1 MNIHEYQAKELLQK
15 FDVATTRGRVAATL
29 DEAEQI
35 ARELGDID
43 IVVKAQIHAGGRGKG
58 SFKDGF
64 KGGVHVRKT
73 PDEVRDVAAKMLG
86 QILVTHQTGPAGR
99 LVNKL
104 LVAESAD
111 IAREIYFAVLLD
123 RATAAPLI
131 VASTEGGVEI
141 EAVAAKSPEKIIRE
155 PIDPLAGLQPYQA
168 RKLASQLGFESSQL
182 KNASKL
188 FEGLY
193 RTFIAYDC
201 SMIEVNPLVVTN
213 KGEVLALDAKFN
225 FDDNALYRHPEIA
238 AMRDVAEEDPREVEA
253 SKHGLNYIGLDGD
266 IACLVNG
273 AGLAMATMDIIK
285 FYGGE
290 PANFLDVGG
299 GATEEQVTEA
309 LKILIADKHVKAI
322 LVNIFGGIMK
332 VDIIAQGIINA
343 AKSVK
348 LSVPLVVRLEGTN
361 VERGKQMLKESGL
374 ALIAADDLADAA
386 QKVVTA
392 RNRNSKSQIPNPKF
406 QLNSQIPIPK
416 WTLARNDAIWKTA
429 HFGSR
434 TPFYQTTTRT
444 LANTED
450 ARQLVRASRSVAA
463 NWIEADEA
471 LSKKDFLMRQKFAQ
485 KKQKRAA
492 VSCAYS
498 TRFQRRMRPVLATV
512 WQRKLA
518 SSRLSSLRSSRNLA
532 TYDFSLCAF
541 FALRFCL
548 DLA

>member
-1 MNIHEYQAKELLQK
+1 MNIHEYQARELLQK
-15 FDVATTRGRVAATL
+15 FGVATTRGKVASTL

-35 ARELGDID
+35 ARELGDVE
-43 IVVKAQIHAGGRGKG
+43 IVVKAQVHAGGRGKG
-58 SFKDGF
+58 TFKNGF

-73 PDEVRDVAAKMLG
+73 PEEVRDVAAKMLG

-99 LVNKL
+99 TANKV

-111 IAREIYFAVLLD
+111 IAREIYFAILLD
-123 RATAAPLI
+123 RPTAAPLI

-155 PIDPLAGLQPYQA
+155 AIDPLVRLQPFQA
-168 RKLASQLGFESSQL
+168 RKVAKQLGFESSQL
-182 KNASKL
+182 KSAAKL
-188 FEGLY
+188 FQGLY
-193 RTFIAYDC
+193 RTFIAFDC
-201 SMIEVNPLVVTN
+201 SMVEVNPLVVTA

-238 AMRDVAEEDPREVEA
+238 ALRDVAEEDPREVEA
-253 SKHGLNYIGLDGD
+253 SKHGLNYIGLDGN

-332 VDIIAQGIINA
+332 VDVIAQGIINA

-361 VERGKQMLKESGL
+361 VERGTQLLKESGL

-386 QKVVTA
+386 QKVV
-392 RNRNSKSQIPNPKF
+392 
-406 QLNSQIPIPK
+406 
-416 WTLARNDAIWKTA
+416 
-429 HFGSR
+429 
-434 TPFYQTTTRT
+434 
-444 LANTED
+444 
-450 ARQLVRASRSVAA
+450 AA
-463 NWIEADEA
+463 AKE
-471 LSKKDFLMRQKFAQ
+471 K
-485 KKQKRAA
+485 
-492 VSCAYS
+492 
-498 TRFQRRMRPVLATV
+498 
-512 WQRKLA
+512 
-518 SSRLSSLRSSRNLA
+518 
-532 TYDFSLCAF
+532 
-541 FALRFCL
+541 
-548 DLA
+548 

>member
-35 ARELGDID
+35 TRELGDID

-58 SFKDGF
+58 SFKNGF

-99 LVNKL
+99 LVNKV

-123 RATAAPLI
+123 RATAAPVI

-188 FEGLY
+188 FDGLY

-201 SMIEVNPLVVTN
+201 SMVEVNPLVVTN

-238 AMRDVAEEDPREVEA
+238 AMRDIAEEDPREVEA
-253 SKHGLNYIGLDGD
+253 SKHGLNYIGLDGN

-309 LKILIADKHVKAI
+309 FKILIADKKVKAI

-332 VDIIAQGIINA
+332 CDVIAQGIIDA
-343 AKSVK
+343 AKTGE
-348 LSVPLVVRLEGTN
+348 VVGAACGSFGRNERRARQAAVEGKRRCAN
-361 VERGKQMLKESGL
+361 RGGRSCRCGAESCWSGS
-374 ALIAADDLADAA
+374 
-386 QKVVTA
+386 
-392 RNRNSKSQIPNPKF
+392 NSSPKSQDPNPK
-406 QLNSQIPIPK
+406 
-416 WTLARNDAIWKTA
+416 
-429 HFGSR
+429 
-434 TPFYQTTTRT
+434 
-444 LANTED
+444 
-450 ARQLVRASRSVAA
+450 
-463 NWIEADEA
+463 
-471 LSKKDFLMRQKFAQ
+471 
-485 KKQKRAA
+485 
-492 VSCAYS
+492 
-498 TRFQRRMRPVLATV
+498 
-512 WQRKLA
+512 
-518 SSRLSSLRSSRNLA
+518 
-532 TYDFSLCAF
+532 
-541 FALRFCL
+541 
-548 DLA
+548 

>member
-29 DEAEQI
+29 DESEQI

-43 IVVKAQIHAGGRGKG
+43 IVVKAQVHAGGRGKG
-58 SFKDGF
+58 SFKNGF

-99 LVNKL
+99 LVNKV

-155 PIDPLAGLQPYQA
+155 PIDPIAGLQPYQA

-188 FEGLY
+188 FDGLY

-201 SMIEVNPLVVTN
+201 SMVEVNPLVVTN

-253 SKHGLNYIGLDGD
+253 SKHGLNYIGLEGD

-285 FYGGE
+285 FYGGD

-309 LKILIADKHVKAI
+309 FKILIADKHVKAI

-343 AKSVK
+343 AKSIK
-348 LSVPLVVRLEGTN
+348 LSVPLIVRLEGTN
-361 VERGKQMLKESGL
+361 VEKGKQLLKESGL

-386 QKVVTA
+386 EKAVAAAATA
-392 RNRNSKSQIPNPKF
+392 NHKSQTPNPK
-406 QLNSQIPIPK
+406 
-416 WTLARNDAIWKTA
+416 
-429 HFGSR
+429 
-434 TPFYQTTTRT
+434 
-444 LANTED
+444 
-450 ARQLVRASRSVAA
+450 
-463 NWIEADEA
+463 
-471 LSKKDFLMRQKFAQ
+471 
-485 KKQKRAA
+485 
-492 VSCAYS
+492 
-498 TRFQRRMRPVLATV
+498 
-512 WQRKLA
+512 
-518 SSRLSSLRSSRNLA
+518 
-532 TYDFSLCAF
+532 
-541 FALRFCL
+541 
-548 DLA
+548 

>member
-58 SFKDGF
+58 NFKNGF
-64 KGGVHVRKT
+64 KGGVHIRKT
-73 PDEVRDVAAKMLG
+73 PDEVRDVVAKMLG
-86 QILVTHQTGPAGR
+86 QMLVTHQTGPTGR
-99 LVNKL
+99 LVNKV

-155 PIDPLAGLQPYQA
+155 PVDPLAGLQPYQA

-201 SMIEVNPLVVTN
+201 SMVEVNPLVVTS

-225 FDDNALYRHPEIA
+225 FDDNALYRHSEIA

-309 LKILIADKHVKAI
+309 FKILIADKHVKAI

-343 AKSVK
+343 AKSIK
-348 LSVPLVVRLEGTN
+348 LSVPLIVRLEGTN
-361 VERGKQMLKESGL
+361 VEKGKQLLKESGV

-386 QKVVTA
+386 QKA
-392 RNRNSKSQIPNPKF
+392 
-406 QLNSQIPIPK
+406 
-416 WTLARNDAIWKTA
+416 
-429 HFGSR
+429 
-434 TPFYQTTTRT
+434 
-444 LANTED
+444 
-450 ARQLVRASRSVAA
+450 VAA
-463 NWIEADEA
+463 A
-471 LSKKDFLMRQKFAQ
+471 KGK
-485 KKQKRAA
+485 
-492 VSCAYS
+492 
-498 TRFQRRMRPVLATV
+498 
-512 WQRKLA
+512 
-518 SSRLSSLRSSRNLA
+518 
-532 TYDFSLCAF
+532 
-541 FALRFCL
+541 
-548 DLA
+548 